1 MFCLKSVSLLRC
13 AGGTNEPQVRRS
25 LHFNWKSRPQLGTV
39 PCTCNTSTQE
49 AKEEVE
55 SQASQGYGYLILMK
69 GRKKQ
74 RISPVVTVDCY

>member
-1 MFCLKSVSLLRC
+1 MPY
-13 AGGTNEPQVRRS
+13 AYNA
-25 LHFNWKSRPQLGTV
+25 
-39 PCTCNTSTQE
+39 STQE